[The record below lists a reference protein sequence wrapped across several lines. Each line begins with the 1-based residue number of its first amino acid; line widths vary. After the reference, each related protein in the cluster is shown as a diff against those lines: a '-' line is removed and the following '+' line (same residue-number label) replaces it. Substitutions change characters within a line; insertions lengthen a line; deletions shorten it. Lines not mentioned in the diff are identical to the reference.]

1 MRRVTWLLALLI
13 ALLSAAACSATGQPG
28 GSGTSAGTASTPSV
42 AGSATPS
49 ATGNGTDSGTGTAT
63 PARGKVPGVPDPDS
77 RMLLGAYVGLS
88 GQSSQEASV
97 NARERAMGRP
107 YDLLL
112 TYYNWTDPFPDA
124 GEAAIAAGGSTPLMA
139 WYLPNKYTGST
150 ASLSAI
156 TSGADDA
163 WITTQAQ
170 AIKAFKHRIFL
181 RLAPEMNGN
190 WYHYSGDPAAYV
202 AAWRHIWHVFAEA
215 GATNV
220 TWVWCPNLTPSNWDP
235 YYPGSAYVDVIGVD
249 GFSDVAYTW
258 QTFQQMFDGFFAH
271 FAAFAPGK
279 PQMVVETSTNSKAG
293 APTVGIGSAASFI
306 SGMQS
311 YLKEAGPKYNV
322 IGVCWFDTDTNNNHN
337 WRVDQTAQSWQ
348 AWLTLS
354 RDPYFGGHG
363 S

>member
-1 MRRVTWLLALLI
+1 
-13 ALLSAAACSATGQPG
+13 
-28 GSGTSAGTASTPSV
+28 
-42 AGSATPS
+42 
-49 ATGNGTDSGTGTAT
+49 
-63 PARGKVPGVPDPDS
+63 
-77 RMLLGAYVGLS
+77 MLLGAYVALS
-88 GQSSQEASV
+88 GQSSTQAAIK
-97 NARERAMGRP
+97 ARERAMGRP
-107 YDLLL
+107 YDLVV
-112 TYYNWTDPFPDA
+112 TYYNWTDPFPDS

-139 WYLPNKYTGST
+139 WYLPDKYTGSP

-170 AIKAFKHRIFL
+170 AIKAFGHRVFL

-202 AAWRHIWHVFAEA
+202 AAWRHIWDVFNQA

-220 TWVWCPNLTPSNWDP
+220 TWVWCPNLTPGNWDA

-249 GFSDVAYTW
+249 GFSNIAYTW
-258 QTFQQMFDGFFAH
+258 QTFQQMFGGFFAH

-279 PQMVVETSTNSKAG
+279 PQMVVETATNSGAG

-306 SGMQS
+306 AGMQS
-311 YLKEAGPKYNV
+311 YLKDVAGPRYDV
-322 IGVCWFDTDTNNNHN
+322 IGVCWFDTDTNNGIN
-337 WRVDQTAQSWQ
+337 WRVDQTTQSWQ

-363 S
+363 G